1 MTAAVDLPAR
11 SSIEAPGSRHQP
23 NPDRPS
29 NPFTPNK
36 EPDWIVVPKA
46 AASQVR
52 GNHGTPETSSTHTSH
67 RSQTPLEPA
76 GSLRLASVPRD
87 DEPLASDRALISKTA
102 SFASSSSSSTS
113 VIRKPAPPVPKK
125 SKVLGQRRQPNELAA
140 LGKGDVCAR
149 NTHITSATHTPQPW
163 SVSSSASR
171 SSSPPLSHRTANP
184 GQAFTSNRQTPTLPP
199 PRRSRGPLINLVDVD
214 EGGPPLP
221 PRRPSQLAVNRG
233 GIMDESV
240 DDAQSIPS
248 LQPRRA

>member
-1 MTAAVDLPAR
+1 MTAEVDLPAPSR
-11 SSIEAPGSRHQP
+11 IEAPGSRHQP
-23 NPDRPS
+23 NPGRPS
-29 NPFTPNK
+29 NPFTPNN

-52 GNHGTPETSSTHTSH
+52 GNHGTPDTSSTHTSH
-67 RSQTPLEPA
+67 RCQTPLEPA

-87 DEPLASDRALISKTA
+87 DGPVASNRPSISKTA
-102 SFASSSSSSTS
+102 SFASSGSSSTS

-125 SKVLGQRRQPNELAA
+125 PEVLGQRWQANGLAG

-163 SVSSSASR
+163 SVSPSALR

-184 GQAFTSNRQTPTLPP
+184 SQAFTSNRQTPTLPP
-199 PRRSRGPLINLVDVD
+199 PRRSRGPLRNLAD

-221 PRRPSQLAVNRG
+221 PRQPSQLAVNRG